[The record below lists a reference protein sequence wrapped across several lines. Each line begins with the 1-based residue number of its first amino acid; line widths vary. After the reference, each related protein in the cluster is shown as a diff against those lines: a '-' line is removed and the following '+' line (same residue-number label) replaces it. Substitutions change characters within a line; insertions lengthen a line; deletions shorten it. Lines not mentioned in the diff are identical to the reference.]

1 MHSVFSADDF
11 TDPFWQATPPAPA
24 INRNQ
29 SEWDLERFLQEFPSS
44 GSSSASNSTT
54 TVPSQS
60 PPATKPGN
68 CNSDV
73 MEIRQQP
80 PQLHPHAHHPPS
92 QPHQFPQPLDH
103 APMATI
109 DTEEYRVFLKS
120 QLDLAC
126 AAVAMTRTT
135 AVKPPD
141 FSPLPE
147 NQVPVT
153 SANNFHLGSQLPDD
167 VNPQVKIKGACLSK
181 PIAQSE
187 ADRGSPG
194 IPSLPTVQKKQ
205 EVLTRQTTSGSS
217 RDDSD
222 DDDLE
227 GDTGTNGGPTD
238 VKRKRRMQ
246 SNRES
251 ARRSRR
257 RKQEQLNELETQVG
271 HLRDERTTLLSRLT
285 DVNHKSDEASVD
297 NRVLKANIETLRAK
311 VKMAEEQ
318 VKRVTGLNP
327 LLLARSNVVVPNMGM
342 HQYPG
347 GIQANMDAN
356 ESFHRPLPNMTPA
369 PHLQPINNSGF
380 GNKYMGSIAGS
391 GSHALNGMTNISGNG
406 MNSSMMP
413 HMQKHIGPG
422 IEQRP
427 ALPAANTSG
436 HPHLGGVAKV
446 DKKK

>member
-11 TDPFWQATPPAPA
+11 TDPFWQATTPAPE

-44 GSSSASNSTT
+44 GPSSASNSTT

-60 PPATKPGN
+60 PTPPPPTTKPDN
-68 CNSDV
+68 CDSDV

-80 PQLHPHAHHPPS
+80 PQLHP
-92 QPHQFPQPLDH
+92 QPHHLPQPLDH

-109 DTEEYRVFLKS
+109 DSEEYRAFLKS

-141 FSPLPE
+141 FSPSPE
-147 NQVPVT
+147 NQVPAP

-167 VNPQVKIKGACLSK
+167 VEPQVKIQGACLSK
-181 PIAQSE
+181 SMAQNE
-187 ADRGSPG
+187 ADHGSPG
-194 IPSLPTVQKKQ
+194 IPSLPTIRKKQ
-205 EVLTRQTTSGSS
+205 ELQTKQTTSGSS

-238 VKRKRRMQ
+238 VKRIRRMK

-257 RKQEQLNELETQVG
+257 RKQEQLSELETQVG
-271 HLRDERTTLLSRLT
+271 QLRDERTTLLSRLT
-285 DVNHKSDEASVD
+285 DVNHKCDEASVD

-327 LLLARSNVVVPNMGM
+327 LLLARSNAVVPNMGM
-342 HQYPG
+342 QQYPG
-347 GIQANMDAN
+347 GGQADMDTN
-356 ESFHRPLPNMTPA
+356 QSIHRPLPNMTPA
-369 PHLQPINNSGF
+369 THMQPIKNSSF
-380 GNKYMGSIAGS
+380 ANKYSVGSVPVPGP
-391 GSHALNGMTNISGNG
+391 HALNGITNIDGNG
-406 MNSSMMP
+406 LNSTLMP
-413 HMQKHIGPG
+413 HMQKQIGPG

-436 HPHLGGVAKV
+436 LPHLGVAKV